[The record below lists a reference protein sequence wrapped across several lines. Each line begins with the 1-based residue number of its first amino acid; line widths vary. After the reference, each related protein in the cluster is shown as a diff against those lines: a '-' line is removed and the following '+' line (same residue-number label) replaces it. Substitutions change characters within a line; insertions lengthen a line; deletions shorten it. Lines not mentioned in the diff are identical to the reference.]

1 MEPKTVA
8 ELMHRAQQIEGLTI
22 RELANILKIELP
34 FSLKYAKGFIGQLI
48 EVALGASAE
57 ANPIQDFPNLKIE
70 LKTIPINYDGKATQT
85 THVCIF
91 HHDTFGQSFENS
103 NLYNK
108 LKKILWVPIEG
119 NTEIPFT
126 ERHIGRAFLWELKE
140 DDLELIKQDWEEI
153 MDFLTT
159 NDITQLSAKIGNQMQ
174 IRPSGKIKGVPQY
187 SFYLK
192 TSFTN
197 KILLEEFSK

>member
-34 FSLKYAKGFIGQLI
+34 FSLKYAKGFMGQLI

-91 HHDTFGQSFENS
+91 HHDFHGH
-103 NLYNK
+103 
-108 LKKILWVPIEG
+108 I
-119 NTEIPFT
+119 IPV
-126 ERHIGRAFLWELKE
+126 
-140 DDLELIKQDWEEI
+140 
-153 MDFLTT
+153 
-159 NDITQLSAKIGNQMQ
+159 QM
-174 IRPSGKIKGVPQY
+174 RM
-187 SFYLK
+187 
-192 TSFTN
+192 
-197 KILLEEFSK
+197 